1 MWFIGT
7 GNFASLCLEE
17 LVKRNITFSRIITG
31 NPTRSG
37 RNGKENPSPTELKA
51 LSLGLNVTRT
61 GKLTDNQELIRAL
74 DEEKPEIIFVIDFGQ
89 IIREP
94 FLSRMC
100 LNIHPSLLPEYRG
113 AAPIQRALLDGK
125 NITGVSVFRL
135 VSAMDAGDILAQAE
149 VEIAPED
156 NASDMYTR
164 LADLGCDIASQALTS
179 SQSVESFVE
188 CWGLSHQDESRAT
201 YAHKPEHSTSIT
213 TLNTRLIAQALAFT
227 PQDDTRAT
235 YAPKIEKSEHEASF
249 TMTAER
255 FANTV
260 RALDMSG
267 GAYVSV
273 EGKRLKL
280 WRVRVRQDLKAENP
294 GQVMGMAEGVI
305 VSCCDCCIELLEV
318 QAEGKK
324 KTSGLEWS
332 RGARLKAGDIV

>member
-7 GNFASLCLEE
+7 GNFASLCLEG

-51 LSLGLNVTRT
+51 LSLGLNITRT
-61 GKLTDNQELIRAL
+61 GRLSDNQELIRAL
-74 DEEKPEIIFVIDFGQ
+74 DEENPEIIFVIDFGQ

-94 FLSRMC
+94 FLSCMC

-149 VEIAPED
+149 VKIAPED

-164 LADLGCDIASQALTS
+164 LADLGCDIAS
-179 SQSVESFVE
+179 
-188 CWGLSHQDESRAT
+188 RA
-201 YAHKPEHSTSIT
+201 
-213 TLNTRLIAQALAFT
+213 IAQALAFT
-227 PQDDTRAT
+227 PQDDSRAT
-235 YAPKIEKSEHEASF
+235 FAPKIEKSEHEASF

-260 RALDMSG
+260 RALNMSG

-273 EGKRLKL
+273 GAKRLKL

-294 GQVMGMAEGVI
+294 GQVISMAEGVI

-318 QAEGKK
+318 QSEGKK